1 MKTSSL
7 KFLLAYQQGNLLF
20 FLIVTWQLAFRIM
33 QWDKWWGGD
42 FTKQVM
48 WHKNQQ
54 VDKFALINLVYLFN
68 KEKII

>member
-1 MKTSSL
+1 M
-7 KFLLAYQQGNLLF
+7 G
-20 FLIVTWQLAFRIM
+20 
-33 QWDKWWGGD
+33 GGD

-68 KEKII
+68 KEKTV